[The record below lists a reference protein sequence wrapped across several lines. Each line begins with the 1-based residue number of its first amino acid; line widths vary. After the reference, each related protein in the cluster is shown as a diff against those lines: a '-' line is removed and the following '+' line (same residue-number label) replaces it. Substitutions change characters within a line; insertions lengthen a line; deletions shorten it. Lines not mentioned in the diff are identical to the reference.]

1 MKIAIQGLGRMGMQI
16 ARKLAESGE
25 HTVIAHNRS
34 REPIEEAVTYGAVA
48 AYEKTDVIT
57 AFGDEQVVLWIML
70 PDAVVTAQVE
80 EWLAALPAGS
90 IIIDGGNS
98 DFRATQKLSEKVT
111 AAGMYLLDAGVS
123 GGIWGYQNG
132 FPIMCGGDAQAFA
145 TLEPALKTLVQPG
158 GMYYRFGASGAG
170 HYVKMVHN
178 AIEYGM
184 MESLGEGFRMLH
196 DGPYPVSEGM
206 DLAKAADLWQH
217 HSVITSWLTELSRDA
232 LTESPELEDVSGY
245 VAESGEARWT
255 LEAAK
260 DMGIEL
266 PSIQAAFDVRVASQ
280 KDASGRNFATK
291 VVAAQRNKFGG
302 HNLNGEGAASKAV
315 VSEGATTTPEP
326 SEKPAEQLGE
336 SPEDV
341 AL

>member
-1 MKIAIQGLGRMGMQI
+1 MKIAVQGLGRMGMQI

-25 HTVIAHNRS
+25 HTVIAHNRHK
-34 REPIEEAVTYGAVA
+34 EPIDEVAQYGAVK
-48 AYEKTDVIT
+48 AYEKADVLRE
-57 AFGDEQVVLWIML
+57 FGDDQIVVWIML
-70 PDAVVTAQVE
+70 PDTVVDAQVD
-80 EWLAALPAGS
+80 EWLTMVPQGS
-90 IIIDGGNS
+90 ILIDGGNS
-98 DFRATQKLSEKVT
+98 DFRMTKKLNEKVS
-111 AAGMYLLDAGVS
+111 AAGMHLLDIGVS

-132 FPIMCGGDAQAFA
+132 FPLMVGGDSAEAFA
-145 TLEPALKTLVQPG
+145 ALEPALQTLTQPG
-158 GMYYRFGASGAG
+158 GMYHHFGPSGAG

-196 DGPYPVSEGM
+196 DGPYQNLE
-206 DLAKAADLWQH
+206 LAKAADLWQH

-232 LTESPELEDVSGY
+232 LAENPELDGVSGY

-260 DMGIEL
+260 ELGITL

-280 KDASGRNFATK
+280 QGETNFATK

-302 HNLNGEGAASKAV
+302 HNLNGEGAA
-315 VSEGATTTPEP
+315 
-326 SEKPAEQLGE
+326 
-336 SPEDV
+336 
-341 AL
+341 

>member
-1 MKIAIQGLGRMGMQI
+1 MKIAIHGLGRMGMQI

-34 REPIEEAVTYGAVA
+34 AEPIDEAASYGALA
-48 AYEKTDVIT
+48 AYSKEEVIA
-57 AFGDEQVVLWIML
+57 AFGGEQVVVWVML
-70 PDAVVTAQVE
+70 PHEITPTQIE
-80 EWLAALPAGS
+80 EWLEYLKPGD

-98 DFRATQKLSEKVT
+98 DFRATKLLNEKVT
-111 AAGMYLLDAGVS
+111 AKGISFLDIAVS
-123 GGIWGYQNG
+123 GGIWGYCNG
-132 FPIMCGGDAQAFA
+132 FPLMVGSDDAVAFS
-145 TLEPALKTLVQPG
+145 TIEPVLKTLVQPG
-158 GMYYRFGASGAG
+158 GMYAHFGPSGAG

-196 DGPYPVSEGM
+196 DGPYQNI

-232 LTESPELEDVSGY
+232 FQKSPELEGISGY

-260 DMGIEL
+260 DLGIAL
-266 PSIQAAFDVRVASQ
+266 PSIQAAFDVRLASQ
-280 KDASGRNFATK
+280 KGETNFATK

-302 HNLNGEGAASKAV
+302 HNLNGEGAA
-315 VSEGATTTPEP
+315 
-326 SEKPAEQLGE
+326 
-336 SPEDV
+336 
-341 AL
+341 

>member
-1 MKIAIQGLGRMGMQI
+1 MQI
-16 ARKLAESGE
+16 ARKLSESGE

-34 REPIEEAVTYGAVA
+34 HEPIEEAATYGAIK
-48 AYEKTDVIT
+48 AYEKADVIRE
-57 AFGDEQVVLWIML
+57 FGSDRVVIWIML
-70 PDAVVTAQVE
+70 PDDIVDAQVE
-80 EWLAALPAGS
+80 EWLTLVPQGS

-98 DFRATQKLSEKVT
+98 DFRATKKLNEKVS
-111 AAGMYLLDAGVS
+111 AAGMHLLDVGVS

-132 FPIMCGGDAQAFA
+132 FPLMCGGDDQEVFA
-145 TLEPALKTLVQPG
+145 VLEPALKTLAQPA
-158 GMYYRFGASGAG
+158 GMYYRFGPSGSG
-170 HYVKMVHN
+170 HFVKMVHN

-196 DGPYPVSEGM
+196 DGPYQGI
-206 DLAKAADLWQH
+206 DLAAAADLWQH

-232 LTESPELEDVSGY
+232 FRENPEMEGISGF

-260 DMGIEL
+260 DLGITL

-280 KDASGRNFATK
+280 QGDVNFATK

-302 HNLNGEGAASKAV
+302 HNLNGEGAAAGVREQVAHEKP
-315 VSEGATTTPEP
+315 GDTPE
-326 SEKPAEQLGE
+326 
-336 SPEDV
+336 
-341 AL
+341 